1 MRDSLVPVAQRL
13 PCGFLDDGQFV
24 IVSGKAA
31 DGVQAG
37 EERDRGEHDL
47 QAIVLTVLL
56 CVLGPLPLGDDQI
69 AGSTDA
75 SRVIAHAPA
84 FADYAELACSLIRRY
99 GAAEPTVSAALLIM
113 LRDAQA
119 LVSDPNRIQVL
130 ASHARLVL
138 SDAEQLTQQ
147 PADLLQ
153 VRDQAAL
160 LLADGT

>member
-1 MRDSLVPVAQRL
+1 
-13 PCGFLDDGQFV
+13 
-24 IVSGKAA
+24 
-31 DGVQAG
+31 
-37 EERDRGEHDL
+37 
-47 QAIVLTVLL
+47 
-56 CVLGPLPLGDDQI
+56 
-69 AGSTDA
+69 
-75 SRVIAHAPA
+75 
-84 FADYAELACSLIRRY
+84 
-99 GAAEPTVSAALLIM
+99 M

>member
-1 MRDSLVPVAQRL
+1 M
-13 PCGFLDDGQFV
+13 
-24 IVSGKAA
+24 
-31 DGVQAG
+31 
-37 EERDRGEHDL
+37 
-47 QAIVLTVLL
+47 
-56 CVLGPLPLGDDQI
+56 
-69 AGSTDA
+69 
-75 SRVIAHAPA
+75 HAPA

-99 GAAEPTVSAALLIM
+99 GAAEPTVSAALLSM

-119 LVSDPNRIQVL
+119 FVRDPDRIQVL

>member
-1 MRDSLVPVAQRL
+1 MRAPVPSRSATTRS
-13 PCGFLDDGQFV
+13 PE
-24 IVSGKAA
+24 A
-31 DGVQAG
+31 
-37 EERDRGEHDL
+37 RTR
-47 QAIVLTVLL
+47 
-56 CVLGPLPLGDDQI
+56 P
-69 AGSTDA
+69 A
-75 SRVIAHAPA
+75 SSRTPPA

-99 GAAEPTVSAALLIM
+99 GAAEPTISAALLIM

-119 LVSDPNRIQVL
+119 LVNAPDRIQVL

-147 PADLLQ
+147 PAVLQ